1 MKNGIRMKI
10 YGIKKQGEVKMKS
23 ANKSKKELIAEL
35 QALRERVFEL
45 ERHARNSRQSM
56 GSFRERTG
64 RSYAQMA
71 YMHEAIFVIFD
82 RKFEFVNDR
91 FTELFGV
98 SSEEACSS
106 NFDPMTLIAP
116 ESRRFIRE
124 LYREACHGA
133 HTTKQFNYTGLS
145 KDGLKIECETF
156 LLFIPYKWG
165 VAIQGTLRSTYMSMR
180 TDEALQRRHSDLPSV
195 SNVVPTG
202 VPYAEKVRAQDL
214 RDTKDD
220 MPVWNLFQTF
230 AQHSANATT
239 HF

>member
-1 MKNGIRMKI
+1 MNPMNKT
-10 YGIKKQGEVKMKS
+10 KQ
-23 ANKSKKELIAEL
+23 ELIDEMA
-35 QALRERVFEL
+35 ALRERVSEL
-45 ERHARNSRQSM
+45 EKYERNSGQAL
-56 GSFRERTG
+56 GNFGERTD
-64 RSYAQMA
+64 RSFPQVT
-71 YMHEAIFVIFD
+71 HIQEAIFVVFD

-98 SSEEACSS
+98 SSEEACGS